1 MTSWNQCQQNIY
13 CCANRSWPYQFPL
26 GGKCTFSFVS
36 ESFFAW
42 TFAYLRI
49 RKALIVPW
57 RNRSYRILYRL
68 SPALHCYMLKLSF
81 PPSWNNHSG
90 WVIMSCL
97 LEALVVAL
105 PAEIRFEMWLW
116 IQDSGTAMDLQ
127 HRLTPHA
134 LPPIKICWPHHSVM
148 ACGYKLFPLRLHVR
162 ITEPNLRFSSYQAQR
177 GGWKSLPQIRRNT
190 SCARLWA

>member
-1 MTSWNQCQQNIY
+1 MPAKYLLLREPFLAISISSRRKVHFLICFGEFFCLNICLPSY
-13 CCANRSWPYQFPL
+13 SY
-26 GGKCTFSFVS
+26 V
-36 ESFFAW
+36 
-42 TFAYLRI
+42 

-116 IQDSGTAMDLQ
+116 MQDSGTAMDLQ